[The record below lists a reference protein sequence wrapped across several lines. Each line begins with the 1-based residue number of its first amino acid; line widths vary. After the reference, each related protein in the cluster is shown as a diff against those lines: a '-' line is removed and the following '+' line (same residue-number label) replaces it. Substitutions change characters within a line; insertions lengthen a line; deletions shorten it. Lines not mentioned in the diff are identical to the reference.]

1 MSSATSTAPVVAS
14 ARTAN
19 VIGLGLIGGSI
30 ALALTE
36 RGWQVVGEDLDP
48 QVTAAA
54 RERGVIHS
62 VGVAA
67 DAEVTFVA
75 VPVQSVGEH
84 IARALEATSGI
95 VTDVGSVKGSICEA
109 CQDPRFIGGHPM
121 AGSELEGLD
130 GADSTLFQG
139 ALWVLTPSPG
149 AEDHVFADLARIISD
164 LGADVVALEPRR
176 HDQLVAVISHVP
188 HLTAATLMGL
198 AADRAEEHAALLR
211 LAAGG
216 FRDMTRIASGR
227 AEIWLDICA
236 ENRPAI
242 VQGLDALI
250 TGLSEVRDIV
260 ETSRRAE
267 LLEFLNRAR
276 EARSHL
282 PGRVTDPTTL
292 AEFRIP
298 IPDRL
303 GAAAEVF
310 TLAAELGVNIANFEV
325 VHRAETNRG
334 VMVILIDAEMTEL
347 FRGGLLA
354 RGFRPS
360 VAALT

>member
-1 MSSATSTAPVVAS
+1 MSTATSTAPEATS
-14 ARTAN
+14 PRTAN

-30 ALALTE
+30 ALALRE

-54 RERGVIHS
+54 LERGVIQR
-62 VGVAA
+62 VGVAS
-67 DAEVTFVA
+67 DAAVTFVA
-75 VPVQSVGEH
+75 VPVQSVVAQIG
-84 IARALEATSGI
+84 RALELTSGI

-121 AGSELEGLD
+121 AGSELDGLD
-130 GADSTLFQG
+130 GADPTLFQG
-139 ALWVLTPSPG
+139 ALWVLTPIPG
-149 AEDHVFADLARIISD
+149 VEDRVFAEVARIISD

-188 HLTAATLMGL
+188 HLTAATLMRL

-250 TGLSEVRDIV
+250 AGLSEVREIV
-260 ETSRRAE
+260 DTQGRAG

-276 EARSHL
+276 EARTHL

-298 IPDRL
+298 IPDRP

-334 VMVILIDAEMTEL
+334 VMVVLVDADTTDL
-347 FRGGLLA
+347 FKGGLLA